1 MPNEELGNEEKQMI
15 ASEDQQQRH
24 INALNFLQ
32 SQIAKYYG
40 NDGILSSKEKEE
52 LEKLYGTLGIEKDQY
67 DRLVE
72 IAKDEIRNF
81 KKFDV
86 VSYLLDREDKLKL
99 YSDAERL
106 SIRISRVERWISELE
121 DLVNRPD
128 DEPTDKNEILIDK
141 MNKIIKW
148 YDQEMFVETNV
159 DKDVKE
165 SDKNSESNDEIIKN
179 EISDFINEEK
189 NLDWRFYCK
198 QVLLKKL
205 NDETADVSLEP
216 ELNEIYKVIRGNIKE
231 PENISDPKSKEIYD
245 FIRKKINDGKLL
257 QYKDLDDVLDD
268 ENINVTISVGKM
280 PIKKAFV
287 KAVAL
292 YTDNADVE
300 KSLNIEERKRLG
312 EIRSRIRQYSD
323 LKKLFRKK
331 GYTESKTEVDFK
343 KHWGGCFCY
352 LLIVLSV
359 VYVVDSYFFKTL
371 DLIHK
376 MVKTEEILMDSR
388 DSTEY
393 KTVEIDGVR
402 WMAYNLDY
410 DTKDSNSI
418 ESKLA
423 KNGGRFYSWDSA
435 INACP
440 SGWRLPTLSEWKKLV
455 AAFGGDSSA
464 IMNLKSR
471 SWGGVDSVGFS
482 ALPAGR
488 YNAQTHGIKDSDKSA
503 SWWTYTMENER
514 KIFVVSFGLEKN
526 GVNFNPENMGSF
538 HSIRCVKIDEKNVP
552 YISHPQDPAMEKKTP
567 LNGKVVGFKGEN
579 LPIIRLNGKPTVFYD
594 SSMFIDANKGKD
606 EKLVFPAEARIE
618 GVRIDEIVYKKSGS
632 DWIKDVLWSRD
643 SVKVTQKCLIVDL
656 EAMQDSICNVSY
668 RTLVGADSV
677 LAKVSWSHSCDSLSE
692 GETYQFDF
700 YYVIYRKQECKDDC
714 SAINAVLSY
723 KLDRTEI
730 YDK

>member
-1 MPNEELGNEEKQMI
+1 MPNEELGNDEKQTV

-121 DLVNRPD
+121 DIVNPPD
-128 DEPTDKNEILIDK
+128 DEPTNKNEILIDK

-159 DKDVKE
+159 DRDVRE
-165 SDKNSESNDEIIKN
+165 SDKNSESNDEMVKN

-198 QVLLKKL
+198 QILLKKL
-205 NDETADVSLEP
+205 NDETADVSLE
-216 ELNEIYKVIRGNIKE
+216 LNLNKIYE
-231 PENISDPKSKEIYD
+231 A
-245 FIRKKINDGKLL
+245 IRKKTNERNLW
-257 QYKDLDDVLDD
+257 QYKDLDEALED
-268 ENINVTISVGKM
+268 EKIKVTIGDEEM

-287 KAVAL
+287 KVVAL

-300 KSLNIEERKRLG
+300 KSLSIEQKKRLG

-323 LKKLFRKK
+323 LKKLFRTK

-376 MVKTEEILMDSR
+376 MVKTEEVLIDLR

-410 DTKDSNSI
+410 DTKDRNSI

-435 INACP
+435 VNACP
-440 SGWRLPTLSEWKKLV
+440 SGWRLPTLAEWKKMM
-455 AAFGGDSSA
+455 AAFSGDSSA

-471 SWGGVDSVGFS
+471 SWGGADSVGFS

-514 KIFVVSFGLEKN
+514 KIFVVSFGSEKN
-526 GVNFNPENMGSF
+526 GINFNPENMGSF

-552 YISHPQDPAMEKKTP
+552 YISNPQDPVMEKKTT

-579 LPIIRLNGKPTVFYD
+579 LPIIRSNGKSFALYD
-594 SSMFIDANKGKD
+594 SSLFVKANKD
-606 EKLVFPAEARIE
+606 RELVFPADASIGGNRYEEVI
-618 GVRIDEIVYKKSGS
+618 YKKNGN
-632 DWIKDVLWSRD
+632 DWVKDTLWSRD
-643 SVKVTQKCLIVDL
+643 SVKVSQKCLVVDL
-656 EAMQDSICNVSY
+656 EAMQDSLCNVAY
-668 RTLVGADSV
+668 RTLVGADST
-677 LAKVSWSHSCDSLSE
+677 LAYTTWHHSCDSLSE
-692 GETYQFDF
+692 GEIYQFDF
-700 YYVIYRKQECKDDC
+700 HYVVFKKQVCENDC
-714 SAINAVLSY
+714 TSINTALSY
-723 KLDRTEI
+723 QLGRTEI

>member
-1 MPNEELGNEEKQMI
+1 MPNEELGNEEKKTI
-15 ASEDQQQRH
+15 VGEEQQQQH

-52 LEKLYGTLGIEKDQY
+52 LEKLYGTLGIKKDQY

-86 VSYLLDREDKLKL
+86 VSYLLEREDKMKL

-121 DLVNRPD
+121 DIVNPPD
-128 DEPTDKNEILIDK
+128 DEPTNKNEILIDK

-148 YDQEMFVETNV
+148 YDQEMFVETNI
-159 DKDVKE
+159 DKDLKE
-165 SDKNSESNDEIIKN
+165 NEKNNESNDEMVKN

-198 QVLLKKL
+198 QILLKKL

-216 ELNEIYKVIRGNIKE
+216 DLNEIYE
-231 PENISDPKSKEIYD
+231 T
-245 FIRKKINDGKLL
+245 IRKGIHDGTLNRVW
-257 QYKDLDDVLDD
+257 QYKDLDDALDD
-268 ENINVTISVGKM
+268 ENIDVTISVGKM

-287 KAVAL
+287 KAVAS
-292 YTDNADVE
+292 YTDNANIE
-300 KSLNIEERKRLG
+300 KSLSVEEKKRLG

-331 GYTESKTEVDFK
+331 GYTESKTEVDFE
-343 KHWGGCFCY
+343 KHWGGCLSY
-352 LLIVLSV
+352 VLVVLLVL
-359 VYVVDSYFFKTL
+359 YVVDTYFFETL

-376 MVKTEEILMDSR
+376 IVKSEETLVDSR

-402 WMAYNLDY
+402 WMAYNLNY
-410 DTKDSNSI
+410 DTKDSNSV
-418 ESKLA
+418 ESKLP
-423 KNGGRFYSWDSA
+423 KNGGRFYSWDHA
-435 INACP
+435 INVCP
-440 SGWRLPTLSEWKKLV
+440 TGWRLPTLTEWKKMV
-455 AAFGGDSSA
+455 AVFGGDSSA

-488 YNAQTHGIKDSDKSA
+488 YNAQTHAIKDSDKGA

-514 KIFVVSFGLEKN
+514 KIFVVGFGTEKN
-526 GVNFNPENMGSF
+526 EINFHSENNGSF
-538 HSIRCVKIDEKNVP
+538 HSVRCVKIKENGVP
-552 YISHPQDPAMEKKTP
+552 YIPYPQDLEWEKKTY

-579 LPIIRLNGKPTVFYD
+579 VPIIRLNGKPTVFYD
-594 SSMFIDANKGKD
+594 SSMFVDANKGKD
-606 EKLVFPAEARIE
+606 EKLVFPADASVE
-618 GVRIDEIVYKKSGS
+618 GIRIDEIVYKKSGG
-632 DWIKDVLWSRD
+632 DWIKDALWRMD
-643 SVKVTQKCLIVDL
+643 SVKVSQRCLVVDL
-656 EAMQDSICNVSY
+656 ETKQDTICNVTY

-677 LAKVSWSHSCDSLSE
+677 LAKTSWSHSCETLSE
-692 GETYQFDF
+692 GDIYQFDF
-700 YYVIYRKQECKDDC
+700 HYIVYRKQECKDDC
-714 SAINAVLSY
+714 SAVNAALSY

>member
-1 MPNEELGNEEKQMI
+1 MPNEELGNEEKKTI
-15 ASEDQQQRH
+15 VGEEQQQQH

-52 LEKLYGTLGIEKDQY
+52 LEKLYGTLGIKKDQY

-86 VSYLLDREDKLKL
+86 VSYLLEREDKLKL

-121 DLVNRPD
+121 DIVNPPD
-128 DEPTDKNEILIDK
+128 DEPTNKNEILIDK

-148 YDQEMFVETNV
+148 YDQEMFVETNI
-159 DKDVKE
+159 DKDLKE
-165 SDKNSESNDEIIKN
+165 NEKNNESNDEMVKN
-179 EISDFINEEK
+179 EINDFINEEK

-198 QVLLKKL
+198 QILLKKL
-205 NDETADVSLEP
+205 NDETADVSLESD
-216 ELNEIYKVIRGNIKE
+216 LNLIYAEIRKNIKE
-231 PENISDPKSKEIYD
+231 PGNINDPKSKEIYENVS
-245 FIRKKINDGKLL
+245 KKINDGKIL
-257 QYKDLDDVLDD
+257 QYKDLDDVLDN
-268 ENINVTISVGKM
+268 EKIEVEISIGKM
-280 PIKKAFV
+280 SIKKAFV
-287 KAVAL
+287 KAVAM
-292 YTDNADVE
+292 YTDNANIE
-300 KSLNIEERKRLG
+300 KSLSIEEKKRLG

-331 GYTESKTEVDFK
+331 GYTESKTEVDFE
-343 KHWGGCFCY
+343 KHWGGCLSY
-352 LLIVLSV
+352 VLIVLLV
-359 VYVVDSYFFKTL
+359 LYVVDTYFFETL

-376 MVKTEEILMDSR
+376 IVKSEETLVDSR

-402 WMAYNLDY
+402 WMAYNLNY
-410 DTKDSNSI
+410 DTNDSNSV
-418 ESKLA
+418 ESKLP
-423 KNGGRFYSWDSA
+423 KNGGRFYSWDRA

-440 SGWRLPTLSEWKKLV
+440 TGWRLPTLAEWKKMISI
-455 AAFGGDSSA
+455 FGGDSSA

-488 YNAQTHGIKDSDKSA
+488 YNAQTHAIKDSDKGA

-514 KIFVVSFGLEKN
+514 KIFVVGFGTEKN
-526 GVNFNPENMGSF
+526 EINFHSENNGSF
-538 HSIRCVKIDEKNVP
+538 HSVRCVKIKENGVP
-552 YISHPQDPAMEKKTP
+552 YIPYPQDHEWEKKTY

-579 LPIIRLNGKPTVFYD
+579 VPIIRLNGKSTDFYD
-594 SSMFIDANKGKD
+594 SSMFVDANKGKD
-606 EKLVFPAEARIE
+606 EKLVFPAEASVE
-618 GVRIDEIVYKKSGS
+618 GIRTDEIVYKKSGN
-632 DWIKDVLWSRD
+632 DWIKETLWIKD
-643 SVKVTQKCLIVDL
+643 SIKVSQRCLVVDL
-656 EAMQDSICNVSY
+656 ETKQDTICNVTY

-677 LAKVSWSHSCDSLSE
+677 LEKTSSSHSCETLSE
-692 GETYQFDF
+692 GDIYQFDF
-700 YYVIYRKQECKDDC
+700 HYVVFRKRECNDDC
-714 SAINAVLSY
+714 SAINTALSY
-723 KLDRTEI
+723 RLDRTEI
-730 YDK
+730 HD